1 MRCISDAFVQ
11 KKKTTTSCLPN
22 VELRT
27 FQKMHFADNLSCL
40 SEWMK
45 KNERETQQCHQV
57 TLRRFPRFNLDV
69 TTTAIKRSLYSADVR
84 VCADG
89 KVLGVRRIVTP

>member
-1 MRCISDAFVQ
+1 MRCISDVFVQ

-45 KNERETQQCHQV
+45 KKRERDSTVSSGHTKTVSQ
-57 TLRRFPRFNLDV
+57 
-69 TTTAIKRSLYSADVR
+69 I
-84 VCADG
+84 
-89 KVLGVRRIVTP
+89 

>member
-1 MRCISDAFVQ
+1 MRCISDVFVQ

-40 SEWMK
+40 SEWTK
-45 KNERETQQCHQV
+45 KKRERLNSV
-57 TLRRFPRFNLDV
+57 
-69 TTTAIKRSLYSADVR
+69 IRSH
-84 VCADG
+84 
-89 KVLGVRRIVTP
+89 